1 MNTNSPYFY
10 RQNKPTWSSVF
21 NSVDRQIESLFA
33 GLPSLLDFGTPGR
46 VAQGAPLSGVRW
58 YENDTAYLA
67 RLDLP
72 GVEPGAI
79 QLTLEEGRLQLEAAR
94 TVATG
99 AKAGE
104 EASARQSY
112 RFSIAVPEGV
122 DAEQVSARSDKGVLS
137 ITLPKVAKAQPRRIE
152 IAAPVA

>member
-1 MNTNSPYFY
+1 MNSNSPYLY

-33 GLPSLLDFGTPGR
+33 GLPSLLDFGAPAR
-46 VAQGAPLSGVRW
+46 SAQGAPLSGVRW

-72 GVEPGAI
+72 GVEPDAI

-94 TVATG
+94 TGMAG
-99 AKAGE
+99 AKDGDQAG
-104 EASARQSY
+104 SQQRY
-112 RFSIAVPEGV
+112 RFSIAVPDGV
-122 DAEQVSARSDKGVLS
+122 DVEQVSARSDKGVLS